1 MYPIYS
7 NPGVKELEF
16 KLKTVLKP
24 ILFPSWT
31 WKESLPSKLCKDVLK
46 EKPILGVYFLNVLT
60 SFLNFWPHCYLQ
72 YHIRTTGFSLIP
84 TNQIFSSMTSLP
96 YKAILTFILRH
107 DSSYMSFL
115 TISPIIF
122 LLVIFNT
129 WCLPKTII

>member
-1 MYPIYS
+1 MSKSHRVKTKQNKNAFTKAVYLIGGGTRTLTQKISFQNIHSSRTQAVMPLWQAVSPPLLNQWTELHRNYLMYPIYS

-60 SFLNFWPHCYLQ
+60 SFLNF
-72 YHIRTTGFSLIP
+72 
-84 TNQIFSSMTSLP
+84 
-96 YKAILTFILRH
+96 
-107 DSSYMSFL
+107 
-115 TISPIIF
+115 
-122 LLVIFNT
+122 
-129 WCLPKTII
+129 